1 MQKLRADA
9 LETLSAV
16 LKEVRPQCYMAVSV
30 ELFRELVE
38 VQLEMMGL
46 NLRRIY
52 VAQENLPETIDFTLH
67 KMEALADIHSRLEQ
81 FGDDLGHNVDS
92 MNSGS
97 IPVSDMAGDVCQ
109 YVST

>member
-1 MQKLRADA
+1 M
-9 LETLSAV
+9 
-16 LKEVRPQCYMAVSV
+16 SV
-30 ELFRELVE
+30 EILRELAE

-52 VAQENLPETIDFTLH
+52 IAQEAVPQTSDTTLH

-81 FGDDLGHNVDS
+81 FGDNLGHNTDPVE
-92 MNSGS
+92 SGS

-109 YVST
+109 YVNKWFMNLR